1 MTPIVSVIIPAYNQ
15 ARYLPLSVCSVLAQ
29 TWADWE
35 IVLVND
41 GSTDDTAAVAAQF
54 SDPRIRYIYQNNQGL
69 SAARNTGVQAAQ
81 GHYLAFLD
89 SDDEWE
95 PEFLA
100 TCIRTLEANPKLA
113 GVYTRN
119 IFIDQNGQVLP
130 NMGGEVV
137 PTEQFRSRSLEGG
150 YFPPNAV
157 LVDADVV
164 REMGLFDV
172 QLTSEED
179 WDLWLRISTRYSMQA
194 IAQPLARY
202 RSYTGSMSTNAA
214 RMHAN
219 RLAVLTKYFGPL
231 DGDAQTWTAD
241 KRRAYAFAYRNT
253 CLGYLQQA
261 QPDVAWR
268 YLAEGVAIW
277 PGMLSRLDTQYE
289 LACGSRPWGQRD
301 LIDAQQLRKAG
312 IDVIDRLEELFAR
325 AEAPVQAV
333 RRVALGNCYR
343 ALGML
348 AEHNGTWST
357 AQSYLFKAWST
368 NRRLGLQY
376 TFMWRLLKASI
387 RARRIMPV
395 KLLETE

>member
-1 MTPIVSVIIPAYNQ
+1 MTPTVSVIIPAYNQ
-15 ARYLPLSVCSVLAQ
+15 ARYLPLAVRSVLAQ
-29 TWADWE
+29 TWSDWE

-41 GSTDDTAAVAAQF
+41 GSTDDTAAAAAQF
-54 SDPRIRYIYQNNQGL
+54 SDPRIRYIYQSNLGL
-69 SAARNTGVQAAQ
+69 SAARNTGVRAAS
-81 GHYLAFLD
+81 GRYLAFLD

-100 TCIRTLEANPKLA
+100 TCVRTLETNPKLA

-130 NMGGEVV
+130 NIGGEVV
-137 PTEQFRSRSLEGG
+137 PAEQFRSRSLEGG
-150 YFPPNAV
+150 YFPPNSV
-157 LVDADVV
+157 LVSAAVV
-164 REMGLFDV
+164 HEMGLFDV

-179 WDLWLRISTRYSMQA
+179 WDLWLRISERYVMQA

-219 RLAVLTKYFGPL
+219 RMAVLTKYFGSP
-231 DGDAQTWTAD
+231 DGDVQAWTTD
-241 KRRAYAFAYRNT
+241 KRQAYAFAYRNT

-268 YLAEGVAIW
+268 YLTEGSAFW
-277 PGMLSRLDTQYE
+277 PDMLQRLDTQYE
-289 LACGSRPWGQRD
+289 LACGNKPWGQRD
-301 LIDAQQLRKAG
+301 LIEVQQLRETGA
-312 IDVIDRLEELFAR
+312 DVIDRLEKLFAQ
-325 AEAPVQAV
+325 AGPPVQAV
-333 RRVALGNCYR
+333 QRVTLGNCYW

-348 AEHNGTWST
+348 ADQNGAASA
-357 AQSYLFKAWST
+357 AQSYLFKAWGA

-376 TFMWRLLKASI
+376 TFIRRLLKVSI
-387 RARRIMPV
+387 RARRIMPA
-395 KLLETE
+395 KTLEME